1 MPSQNGRVLGTPE
14 PGFLIGVSKPMSKS
28 ESVGHESTGT
38 IFGQLTTALARSF
51 TIGIDATGR
60 RHHYY
65 APADVV
71 VVFDEDGV
79 DEWQYLDGR
88 TIRQWYSYVAQSRGW
103 ESRGPHAALG
113 ERVDAQRKGVF

>member
-1 MPSQNGRVLGTPE
+1 
-14 PGFLIGVSKPMSKS
+14 MSTTTHT
-28 ESVGHESTGT
+28 GDESTGT
-38 IFGQLTTALARSF
+38 IFGQLTNALARSF

-65 APADVV
+65 APADTV
-71 VVFDEDGV
+71 VVFDENGV
-79 DEWQYLDGR
+79 DHREHLDGR

-113 ERVDAQRKGVF
+113 ERVDAQRKGAL